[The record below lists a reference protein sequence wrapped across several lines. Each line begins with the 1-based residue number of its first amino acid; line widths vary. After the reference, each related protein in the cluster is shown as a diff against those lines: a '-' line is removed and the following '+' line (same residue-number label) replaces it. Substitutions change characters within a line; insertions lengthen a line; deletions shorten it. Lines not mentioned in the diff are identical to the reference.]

1 MMKLA
6 SHAPVDAAADQ
17 VYWVTFA
24 FNFDQSMKTG
34 RAQTSKQKVFSANR
48 VKEKT
53 YWF

>member
-1 MMKLA
+1 MLKLA

-17 VYWVTFA
+17 VYFVTFV

-34 RAQTSKQKVFSANR
+34 RAQTSIKQKVFSANR

-53 YWF
+53 T